1 MYIQNND
8 IRRKTVTLCAI
19 IPEISGRI
27 KIHTNDTKDDTKD
40 DTKELSD
47 RQQIIIELIRKNP
60 SVTIQEMTQKTNAS
74 ESTIKRELAY
84 LAKVDV
90 IVRKGSRKEGHW
102 EVIPSEKKD

>member
-1 MYIQNND
+1 MA
-8 IRRKTVTLCAI
+8 T
-19 IPEISGRI
+19 ISRERFMS
-27 KIHTNDTKDDTKD
+27 NDTKDDTKD

-102 EVIPSEKKD
+102 EVITPEK